1 MLYYDSPTIIKVR
14 RIIGFLSPAKQHSEC
29 HLLMPFRLLRLFAC
43 IHDRVTVINASF
55 TYAHKQVCSSPVSSN
70 FPFFILS
77 YATSDSSSNGG
88 LHRSGFACVSTC
100 HCFHLW
106 QAKCA
111 GMIRANSRE
120 MFGLIL
126 IHVKPKLSK
135 LVELERAYKR
145 NLVDNARASGSH
157 H

>member
-14 RIIGFLSPAKQHSEC
+14 RIIGFLSPAKQHPEC

-43 IHDRVTVINASF
+43 IHDRVAVINASF
-55 TYAHKQVCSSPVSSN
+55 AYAHKQVCSSPVNSN

-77 YATSDSSSNGG
+77 YFRFLKQWPPS
-88 LHRSGFACVSTC
+88 RFACVSTC

-120 MFGLIL
+120 MFGLIV
-126 IHVKPKLSK
+126 IHLKPKPSD
-135 LVELERAYKR
+135 LVELKRAYKR
-145 NLVDNARASGSH
+145 SLIDNAGASYSGSH